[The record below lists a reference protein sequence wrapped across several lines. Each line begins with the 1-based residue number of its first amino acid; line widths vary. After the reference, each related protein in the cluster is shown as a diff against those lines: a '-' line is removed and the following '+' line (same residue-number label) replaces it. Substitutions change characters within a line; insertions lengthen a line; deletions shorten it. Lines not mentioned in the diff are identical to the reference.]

1 MSNFYIIASI
11 AVMSLTTYLVRM
23 VPFVAFRKQIKSRFV
38 KSLLYYMPYAVLG
51 AMTIPYIFYST
62 GSFVTA
68 LVGFSVAFLLSYF
81 NKSLITVAVFACI
94 AAFATGLITSYLP
107 L

>member
-1 MSNFYIIASI
+1 MSNLYIVASI
-11 AVMSLTTYLVRM
+11 AVMALTTYFVRM

-68 LVGFSVAFLLSYF
+68 VVGFGVAFLLSYF
-81 NKSLITVAVFACI
+81 NKSLITVAVSACA
-94 AAFATGLITSYLP
+94 AAFVTGLIMTYLP

>member
-1 MSNFYIIASI
+1 MSNLYIVVNI
-11 AVMSLTTYLVRM
+11 AVMALTTYLVRM

-68 LVGFSVAFLLSYF
+68 AVGFGVAFLLSYF
-81 NKSLITVAVFACI
+81 NKSLITVAVTACA
-94 AAFATGLITSYLP
+94 AAFVTGLIMTYLP